1 MTRTQHTPRPIAP
14 PADHRFGRGLYLA
27 WTMTLR
33 GEAPRETSI
42 EVDLTDPTTRAKSGL
57 GDLLDYCREHHI
69 TGAA

>member
-1 MTRTQHTPRPIAP
+1 MTGSITNDVTPMAT

-33 GEAPRETSI
+33 RAETSI
-42 EVDLTDPTTRAKSGL
+42 EVDLTDPTTRATSGL
-57 GDLLDYCREHHI
+57 GRLLDYCREYNL

>member
-1 MTRTQHTPRPIAP
+1 MKRPQHAPRPIAP
-14 PADHRFGRGLYLA
+14 PADRFGRGLYLA

-33 GEAPRETSI
+33 SGAPRETSI